1 MSKLKVVHLIIVN
14 FYAGTI
20 IAGVLLATAV
30 SAATFALPPLGESVV
45 GQNIIIQAKA
55 SETLLDIARRYDV
68 GYSEIKLAN
77 PNIDPWLPKEGSE
90 VLVPTQY
97 VLPQAPRKGV
107 VINLA
112 EMRLYYFPE
121 SLVGQPGIIITHP
134 IGIGREGWSTP
145 LGTTSIVGKKK
156 NPTWIPPPS
165 IRAEHKANG
174 DPLPRRVLPGPDN
187 PLGKFALRL
196 GMPGYLIHGTN
207 RPWGVGMRVS
217 HGCIRLYPE
226 DIASLFEHVKV
237 GTSVNIVYQPFKAG
251 LKEGMLYL
259 EAHDSISDLE
269 KSERGDLTDM
279 VAAIVAATEKSLSEL
294 GWQAA
299 NRIANDRT
307 GIATQVSEID

>member
-1 MSKLKVVHLIIVN
+1 MSKLKVAHLIIID
-14 FYAGTI
+14 FYAGI
-20 IAGVLLATAV
+20 IVAGVLLATAA

-68 GYSEIKLAN
+68 GYSEIKIAN

-121 SLVGQPGIIITHP
+121 SRVGQPGIIITHP

-156 NPTWIPPPS
+156 NPTWIPPQS

-226 DIASLFEHVKV
+226 DIASLFEHVKI

-251 LKEGMLYL
+251 IKEGMLYL

-269 KSERGDLTDM
+269 ESKRGELTDM
-279 VAAIVAATEKSLSEL
+279 VAAIVAATEKSLPEL